1 MKENDYSKFRDIN
14 IYKDLPI
21 KFLEYDIFMD
31 ILKFENTNTLEDL
44 FLLYDSG
51 YLNDFNKKGAKHLKS
66 IIELLRFD
74 YLDISLDISF
84 DLNKKIEGN
93 ILDAKVMHTLINLG
107 FTLSEYAMLFYYYD
121 SNYLKLTKY
130 KKNISILELLKVFY
144 DDISYQLGKI
154 IQSEENNNVLQNN
167 LLLQNIKYKT
177 LILIDALMKQEKE
190 NNKNEFNRELELLK
204 DMKKFFEIRKDI
216 DKQINLLNQQIKLYK
231 DISHINSKTK

>member
-1 MKENDYSKFRDIN
+1 MQKSDYSKFRDIY
-14 IYKDLPI
+14 IYNDLPI

-93 ILDAKVMHTLINLG
+93 ILDAKVMHTLMNLG
-107 FTLSEYAMLFYYYD
+107 FTLSEYVMLFYYYD
-121 SNYLKLTKY
+121 NNYLKLTKY
-130 KKNISILELLKVFY
+130 KKNISILELLKIFY
-144 DDISYQLGKI
+144 DDIPYQLGKI

-177 LILIDALMKQEKE
+177 LILIDALMKQENE
-190 NNKNEFNRELELLK
+190 NKKNEFNRELELLK

-216 DKQINLLNQQIKLYK
+216 DKQINLSNQQIKIYK
-231 DISHINSKTK
+231 DISHINSKIK

>member
-93 ILDAKVMHTLINLG
+93 ILDAKVMHTLMNLG

-121 SNYLKLTKY
+121 NNYLKLTKY
-130 KKNISILELLKVFY
+130 KKNISILELLKFFY
-144 DDISYQLGKI
+144 DDIPYQLSKI

-177 LILIDALMKQEKE
+177 LILIDALMKQENE
-190 NNKNEFNRELELLK
+190 NKKNEFNRELELLK

-216 DKQINLLNQQIKLYK
+216 DKQINLLNQQFKIYK

>member
-74 YLDISLDISF
+74 YLDIYLDISF

-107 FTLSEYAMLFYYYD
+107 FTLSEYAMLFYFYD

-144 DDISYQLGKI
+144 EDIPYQLGKI
-154 IQSEENNNVLQNN
+154 IQSEENNSVLQNN

-177 LILIDALMKQEKE
+177 LILIDALMKQENE

-231 DISHINSKTK
+231 DISYINSKTK

>member
-144 DDISYQLGKI
+144 EDISYQLGKI

-177 LILIDALMKQEKE
+177 LILIDALMKQEKA